1 MSKKFSRSELIRAL
15 CGSEVWAIK
24 PEWARSMA
32 SLASVPDFNPE
43 ALVTQVGEQFGTG
56 MTRTSIRDGIGIMQ
70 VRGPLQTHED
80 FMSWVFGF
88 DTYESIAT
96 DFEMLMNDSSVK
108 GILLDFYS
116 PGGMVA
122 GASDLATMIYN
133 ARGLKPNGIVSRAGG
148 EMASAAYWIGSS
160 AERIYS
166 ADTAIIGSIGTLV
179 QFQQDAADVVTIV
192 SDLSPNK
199 NPDPATLE
207 GQAAVKGLL
216 NKLTSIFVS
225 SIARNRGVA
234 EDAVLSDFGKGGVM
248 VGQEA
253 VDAGMVDTVATFDAT
268 FSDVAGANTTTT
280 QERTMSGNPGQA
292 AAPATNPQAAAPAV
306 GAQAVAQDA
315 VSQERK
321 RITDIM
327 GVFSGTPFAADAE
340 GFIAEGKSL
349 AEAQAYAL
357 QKFRAGAS
365 MVPAAKPGVTQQALA
380 REGSMAAAA
389 SIPGAHGPDVEV
401 DQSEILRKA
410 MTAGANAHR
419 STGLRAV
426 RNK

>member
-1 MSKKFSRSELIRAL
+1 MSKKFSRADLIRAL

-56 MTRTSIRDGIGIMQ
+56 MTRTSIREGVGIMQ

-80 FMSWVFGF
+80 FMSWIFGF

-96 DFEMLMNDSSVK
+96 DFEMLVNDNSVK

-122 GASDLATMIYN
+122 GASDLASMIYN
-133 ARGLKPNGIVSRAGG
+133 ARGLKPNGIVARAGG
-148 EMASAAYWIGSS
+148 DMASAAYWIGSA
-160 AERIYS
+160 AEKIYA
-166 ADTAIIGSIGTLV
+166 ADTAIIGSVGTLY
-179 QFQQDAADVVTIV
+179 QFQQDEAGMVTIV

-199 NPDPATLE
+199 NHDPATLE
-207 GQAAVKGLL
+207 GQAAYKRTL

-225 SIARNRGVA
+225 SIARNRGVT
-234 EDAVLSDFGKGGVM
+234 EEAVLSDFGRGGVM

-268 FSDVAGANTTTT
+268 FLEVAGANTTTT
-280 QERTMSGNPGQA
+280 QERTMSGTQGQA

-306 GAQAVAQDA
+306 DMQAVAHDA
-315 VSQERK
+315 VAQERK
-321 RITDIM
+321 RVSDIM
-327 GVFSGTPFAADAE
+327 GVFGGTPFASDAE
-340 GFIAEGKSL
+340 AFIRDGKSVS
-349 AEAQAYAL
+349 EAQAHAL
-357 QKFRAGAS
+357 EKFRAGAS
-365 MVPAAKPGVTQQALA
+365 MTPAARPGITQQALA

-389 SIPGAHGPDVEV
+389 SVPGAQG
-401 DQSEILRKA
+401 SEEQPNENESLRKA

-419 STGLRAV
+419 SSGIRAA
-426 RNK
+426 RK